1 MEVNKIKS
9 LINCENINLSLS
21 KKFVE
26 TYENKKSKKKEV
38 NDDFHKMLIDEQ
50 EQLDQ
55 SKY

>member
-1 MEVNKIKS
+1 MKLLCFEQ
-9 LINCENINLSLS
+9 INLNLS
-21 KKFVE
+21 NKFVK

>member
-1 MEVNKIKS
+1 MKLLCFEQ
-9 LINCENINLSLS
+9 INLNLS
-21 KKFVE
+21 NKFVK

-50 EQLDQ
+50 EQLDK